1 MAFTKQTTSIADNI
15 TERGQIHV
23 KTITRVLEDG
33 NLLSE
38 SVHRKVLSPG
48 DSLSGEAAQVAAI
61 AAAVWTPEIVAAWQA
76 GNPAPAV
83 DWRPEA
89 MADLNVMRAKIMNVL
104 TAMQTDYTAR
114 GEAASAAACLDAK
127 AAVKVIDKATGVV
140 TAYTDTNGT
149 REAFDL
155 AVKARWA
162 EIVTPAPLQVKSDF
176 NKYGGN
182 TV

>member
-1 MAFTKQTTSIADNI
+1 MEITKQTLSLADNI

-33 NLLSE
+33 DLLSE
-38 SVHRKVLSPG
+38 ATHRKVLNPG
-48 DSLSGEAAQVAAI
+48 DPLDGEPAQVAAV
-61 AAAVWTPEIVAAWQA
+61 AAAVWTPEVVAAWQA

-83 DWRPEA
+83 DWRPA
-89 MADLNVMRAKIMNVL
+89 AAADLNEMRAKIMNVL

-114 GEAASAAACLDAK
+114 DETANAQACLDAK
-127 AAVKVIDKATGVV
+127 ASVKVIDAASGVV
-140 TAYTDTNGT
+140 AAYAADPGT
-149 REAFDL
+149 RAAFDA
-155 AVKARWA
+155 AVKARWL
-162 EIVTPAPLQVKSDF
+162 EIVAPAPSAVKADF